1 LPNAPLMRYWFKTKK
16 GLGFGITAFSEEDA
30 KVLLTDMA
38 TTIGKDYEVLEII
51 TNVDVRTLDQ
61 NHVIPNMGPPN
72 LRGVWYPLLN
82 LPPYSQH

>member
-1 LPNAPLMRYWFKTKK
+1 LPGATLTRYWFKTKNE
-16 GLGFGITAFSEEDA
+16 LGFGITAFSEEDA

-38 TTIGKDYEVLEII
+38 TIIGKDYEVLEII
-51 TNVDVRTLDQ
+51 TNVDVSTLDQ

-82 LPPYSQH
+82 LPPYSQR